1 MGLARNRTRGATLTA
16 AIAVIAMLF
25 SPAVQTG
32 SASTAGATRAAATP
46 ALTLSVLTRG
56 QRTVTRRHTARVAL
70 RAARSGRYR
79 LTLTLRRRSGG
90 RSVAAGARTIRLVRG
105 RRRVLTVRLSGPART
120 LLGCRQLVLTATAR
134 PTARRGRRA
143 TSRTVV
149 LRPDPA
155 RCRDAANNR
164 PGGSGAGTSSPG
176 SGGPTGRPGAATIA
190 PAPAPAKVDPAPAA
204 AEDVVVENP
213 AACDPIDPAVCL
225 QPWPNDY
232 FVRRDAA
239 TPTKRR
245 LNLKLEAMPRS
256 GSNGGGKP
264 IQPDDYNAS
273 DGFSPGQMIT
283 TRVPGLDT
291 PEAFR
296 ATGAVPVD
304 APERSLDADAPIVVI
319 NAATK
324 QRQLVWS
331 EIDSNPADPANRNL
345 LIRPAVNFDEGT
357 RYIVALRRLKDKDG
371 KTLEPRAEFRTLR
384 DRLDSSNAAVN
395 GRRADMEEIFARL
408 GEAGV
413 ARNDLYL
420 AWDFT
425 VASAK
430 STTGRMLS
438 IRDRAFAALGD
449 TNLADLQ
456 VQGKAP
462 AFRLNTNFNDSTPE
476 PTQAVDPPD
485 PLNPPVGPPTFEELD
500 GVRDYPRCTSPG
512 VPKGCDDQIARRV
525 RGMFTIPCYLDT
537 AACATGGQFRFVGAP
552 DEYTPTQIPGNTY
565 EQPFQCNIPR
575 SAVDGD
581 AVVPARPSL
590 YGHGLFG
597 GLGEVNQGQLKDMSN
612 EHNMMF
618 CATDWDGMATKDLPN
633 TATVLADLSRFPSLI
648 DHVQQGFVNFLY
660 LGRLMIH
667 PDGFNASPAFRFDKN
682 GTTTGAIDTQRLYY
696 DGNSQGGIYGGTL
709 AAIGVDHTRATL
721 GVPGMNYSTLLRR
734 SKDFNTYAQVLYKTY
749 PNELERPLILSLLN
763 VLWDR
768 GDPNGYAHHMTDDP
782 LPNTPAHEVLLHSG
796 FGDHQVSDVTAE
808 VEARTIGAR
817 GHTPVLEPGRAAFSN
832 RPFPALS
839 DPGRFIALPP
849 LGSKGYSVANASGL
863 VFWDIGPPRAG
874 GLGTLSP
881 DARNMPPVGPQDPHE
896 LPRRTRAAR
905 QQKSDFLRPN
915 AVSRIN
921 DVCGGGPCFTDSYA
935 SHP

>member
-1 MGLARNRTRGATLTA
+1 MGLARSRTRGATLAA
-16 AIAVIAMLF
+16 AIALIAMLF
-25 SPAVQTG
+25 SLAVQAG
-32 SASTAGATRAAATP
+32 SASASGATRAAATP
-46 ALTLSVLTRG
+46 APTLSVLTRG
-56 QRTVTRRHTARVAL
+56 QRIVTRRHTARVAL
-70 RAARSGRYR
+70 RATRSGRYR
-79 LTLTLRRRSGG
+79 VTLTLTLRRRSGG
-90 RSVAAGARTIRLVRG
+90 RSVAAGARTVRLVRG

-134 PTARRGRRA
+134 PTASRGRRA
-143 TSRTVV
+143 TRRTVV

-155 RCRDAANNR
+155 RCRDAVNNR
-164 PGGSGAGTSSPG
+164 PG
-176 SGGPTGRPGAATIA
+176 
-190 PAPAPAKVDPAPAA
+190 AA

-232 FVRRDAA
+232 FVRRDPT

-273 DGFSPGQMIT
+273 DGFSPGQLIT
-283 TRVPGLDT
+283 TRVPGLDN

-296 ATGAVPVD
+296 ATGAVPID
-304 APERSLDADAPIVVI
+304 APERSLDAGAPIVVI

-345 LIRPAVNFDEGT
+345 LIRPAVNFDEGA

-371 KTLEPRAEFRTLR
+371 KTLEPRAEFRALR
-384 DRLDSSNAAVN
+384 DRLDSSSAAVN

-408 GEAGV
+408 GEAGI
-413 ARNDLYL
+413 ARDDLYL

-462 AFRLNTNFNDSTPE
+462 TFRLNTNFDDAMVE
-476 PTQAVDPPD
+476 PTQAVNPPEPPD
-485 PLNPPVGPPTFEELD
+485 PLKPPVDPPTVTFEELD
-500 GVRDYPRCTSPG
+500 GVRDYPACTSPG
-512 VPKGCDDQIARRV
+512 VPRGCDDRIARRV

-537 AACATGGQFRFVGAP
+537 PACATGGQFRFAGAP
-552 DEYTPTQIPGNTY
+552 NEYTPTQIPGNTY

-575 SAVDGD
+575 SAVDGS

-597 GLGEVNQGQLKDMSN
+597 GLGEVDQGPDKDFGN

-618 CATDWDGMATKDLPN
+618 CATDWDGMASKDIPN
-633 TATVLADLSRFPSLI
+633 TATVLGDLSRFPSLI

-709 AAIGVDHTRATL
+709 AAIGVDHTRAAL

-734 SKDFNTYAQVLYKTY
+734 SKDFSAYAQVLYKTY

-768 GDPNGYAHHMTDDP
+768 GDPDGYAHHMTDDP

-817 GHTPVLEPGRAAFSN
+817 GHTPVLQPGRAAFSN

-839 DPGRFIALPP
+839 DPGRFVALPS
-849 LGSKGYSVANASGL
+849 LGPKGYSVADASGL

-874 GLGTLSP
+874 DLGTMSP
-881 DARNMPPVGPQDPHE
+881 DARNVPSVGPQDPHE

-915 AVSRIN
+915 ALSRIN
-921 DVCGGGPCFTDSYA
+921 DVCSGGPCFTDSYA
-935 SHP
+935 GGAP

>member
-1 MGLARNRTRGATLTA
+1 MGQARGRNRRSTAVMIMVAALVA
-16 AIAVIAMLF
+16 AIASIGSAGAVAPAPQRTAIA
-25 SPAVQTG
+25 SPAK
-32 SASTAGATRAAATP
+32 AGP
-46 ALTLSVLTRG
+46 SLTILTRG
-56 QRTVTRRHTARVAL
+56 QRTVMKRRTARVGV
-70 RAARSGRYR
+70 RVTRSGSYR
-79 LTLTLRRRSGG
+79 LALTLRRLSGG
-90 RSVAAGARTIRLVRG
+90 PSVSAGRKTLRLRRG
-105 RRRVLTVRLSGPART
+105 KRRVLSVRLTPAARR
-120 LLGCRQLVLTATAR
+120 LLGCSKLRLTATLRAKAGGKPR
-134 PTARRGRRA
+134 HRTA
-143 TSRTVV
+143 V
-149 LRPDPA
+149 LLPDPA
-155 RCRDAANNR
+155 RCAAAKK
-164 PGGSGAGTSSPG
+164 PGIG
-176 SGGPTGRPGAATIA
+176 SGGSPQGGGTGAAGTASPTGGS
-190 PAPAPAKVDPAPAA
+190 AA
-204 AEDVVVENP
+204 APGGATPQSAAAQDVVVENP

-225 QPWPNDY
+225 QPWPNNY

-239 TPTKRR
+239 TPTKLR

-256 GSNGGGKP
+256 GDGNAGKP

-304 APERSLDADAPIVVI
+304 DPQRSLDANAPVLVI
-319 NAATK
+319 NATTGK
-324 QRQLVWS
+324 RQLVWS

-345 LIRPAVNFDEGT
+345 IIRPAINFDEGQ
-357 RYIVALRRLKDKDG
+357 RYIVALRRLKDGAG
-371 KTLEPRAEFRTLR
+371 KALEPRAEFKALR

-408 GEAGV
+408 AGAEIPV
-413 ARNDLYL
+413 ARDDLYL

-462 AFRLNTNFNDSTPE
+462 TFRLNTNFDDNTPE
-476 PTQAVDPPD
+476 PTQPDTPPR
-485 PLNPPVGPPTFEELD
+485 PISSPVSLPTFSSLD
-500 GVRDYPRCTSPG
+500 GVRDFKRCSAGADPN
-512 VPKGCDDQIARRV
+512 KCERDEDDNIARTI
-525 RGMFTIPCYLDT
+525 RGMFTIPCYLNT
-537 AACATGGQFRFVGAP
+537 AGCATGGQFSFVGAP
-552 DEYTPTQIPGNTY
+552 DEYTPTQIPNNTY

-575 SAVDGD
+575 KAVSGST
-581 AVVPARPSL
+581 VVPARPSL

-612 EHNMMF
+612 EHNFMF
-618 CATDWDGMATKDLPN
+618 CATDWDGMATKDVPN
-633 TATVLADLSRFPSLI
+633 TGTVLADLSRFPSLI
-648 DHVQQGFVNFLY
+648 DHVEQGFLNFLY

-667 PDGFNASPAFRFDKN
+667 PGGFNKDPAFK
-682 GTTTGAIDTQRLYY
+682 GAIDTQRLYY

-734 SKDFNTYAQVLYKTY
+734 STDFSTYAQVLYKTY
-749 PNELERPLILSLLN
+749 PNELQRPLILSLLN

-768 GDPNGYAHHMTDDP
+768 GDPDGYAHHMTDDP
-782 LPNTPAHEVLLHSG
+782 LPNTPPHEVLLHSG

-808 VEARTIGAR
+808 VEARTIGAL
-817 GHTPVLEPGRAAFSN
+817 GHRPVLEMGRPGFSN
-832 RPFPALS
+832 RPYPALPDLS
-839 DPGRFIALPP
+839 RFSELPS
-849 LGSKGYSVANASGL
+849 LGEGNYSVKGASGL
-863 VFWDIGPPRAG
+863 VFWDVGPPRG
-874 GLGTLSP
+874 DLGTLPP
-881 DARNMPPVGPQDPHE
+881 DARNRPPSGPQDPHE
-896 LPRRTRAAR
+896 FPRKTPAAR

-915 AVSRIN
+915 DVSAIN
-921 DVCGGGPCFTDSYA
+921 DVCHGPCFTIGYSGGA
-935 SHP
+935 PQP